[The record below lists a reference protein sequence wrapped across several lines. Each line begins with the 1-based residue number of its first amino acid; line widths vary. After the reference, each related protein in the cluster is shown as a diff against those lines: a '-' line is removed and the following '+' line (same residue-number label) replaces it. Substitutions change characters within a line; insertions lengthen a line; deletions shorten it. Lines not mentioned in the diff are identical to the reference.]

1 MFKLAVVIAAL
12 CCVQAAKNKKD
23 DGKIVGGSPTEIE
36 EVPYQIA
43 LLRNDR
49 FICGGSVISPTWI
62 MTAAHCT
69 NGSTAQNFSIR
80 AGSTF
85 YARDGTVVPVKTL
98 AQHPEYGSGDMDYDF
113 SLLELE
119 TPLEY
124 SNVIQNVPLPE
135 PEETVSDGTECL
147 VSGWGA
153 QASGGGASENLRS
166 VKVQTI
172 NKQRCSVLY
181 QFTFEF
187 TDRMLCAGV
196 PVIGGRD
203 SCQGLNEF
211 NRVGP
216 ERAETS
222 REPESRI
229 ENSRI

>member
-1 MFKLAVVIAAL
+1 MFKLAVIIAVL

-36 EVPYQIA
+36 QVPYQIA

-147 VSGWGA
+147 VS
-153 QASGGGASENLRS
+153 

-203 SCQGLNEF
+203 SCQGLYEF
-211 NRVGP
+211 NSVNDR
-216 ERAETS
+216 RTS
-222 REPESRI
+222 RDFS
-229 ENSRI
+229 